1 MTKELSVFGEWPAS
15 LPYPLRR
22 AREIVEE
29 LAAPTEVAGV
39 RMSVEASVGVVVAG
53 AGTADMTEL
62 LRRAD
67 IAMYQAKAVAAVS
80 PATTAPSDAAS
91 TDQLALL
98 AELREAFAG
107 DDQLMLALQP
117 AVDLATGAP
126 TGVEALIRWRH
137 PRRGRLARSTSSGP
151 SRAASCSAR
160 SPGTCIDKALG
171 VAANWARHGLG
182 RTRSRSTS
190 RRAACSTPSYP
201 RRSPSRCAG
210 TRCRRT
216 GWSWRSPRRW

>member
-1 MTKELSVFGEWPAS
+1 M
-15 LPYPLRR
+15 
-22 AREIVEE
+22 
-29 LAAPTEVAGV
+29 
-39 RMSVEASVGVVVAG
+39 VVAG

-67 IAMYQAKAVAAVS
+67 IALYQAKAGGGSVAS
-80 PATTAPSDAAS
+80 YDSTRDAAS

-98 AELREAFAG
+98 AELREALAA

-137 PRRGRLARSTSSGP
+137 PRRGRLSPVDFVRAVEGSDLLGP
-151 SRAASCSAR
+151 FTRYV
-160 SPGTCIDKALG
+160 IDKALA
-171 VAANWARHGLG
+171 VAADWAAA
-182 RTRSRSTS
+182 RSRRTDLGQPLRAQPARPAAAGRG
-190 RRAACSTPSYP
+190 RRVC
-201 RRSPSRCAG
+201 CAG
-210 TRCRRT
+210 TRCPRT